1 MVKYFIEHHKGFVE
15 SYGKDLGISKEV
27 IDKSKEI
34 LDLNKKMVE
43 NGSPQYRAASGLLAG
58 SIIIEEEIKLS
69 ELIDISGAHPVVIK
83 RNCDKMLK
91 NYNGNIL

>member
-1 MVKYFIEHHKGFVE
+1 MAKYLIEHHKGFVE
-15 SYGKDLGISKEV
+15 SYGEDLGVSREV

-34 LDLNKKMVE
+34 LDLNKKIVE

-58 SIIIEEEIKLS
+58 SIIIKEEIKLS
-69 ELIDISGAHPVVIK
+69 ELIDISGAHSTVIR

-91 NYNGNIL
+91 NYKENIW